1 MLKIAAT
8 LIACVLLAGCST
20 FSGSRYQESPVGIGS
35 GPNTLKQSPC
45 ACITLPNEAAATEF
59 RMG

>member
-8 LIACVLLAGCST
+8 LLACVLLAGCSSL
-20 FSGSRYQESPVGIGS
+20 SGSRYQENPIGVGS

-45 ACITLPNEAAATEF
+45 ACMTLPNDAAATHF
-59 RMG
+59 KMS